1 MSPRPALFTATRL
14 QTATYLLAVCL
25 FSIAF
30 LVFVNASISFVVTDL
45 IGRHH
50 GVGDAVGTLGFADE
64 LLALVACPAWGM
76 LSDRIGVRWVCTTG
90 YAIVALSLFVFVQAK
105 NVYPQLLLGRL
116 LFSVGGAA
124 VATMVTATLP
134 SVSGGSATWSAGR
147 QPTGPG
153 CRTSMSSELTVTPV
167 RYVRSTSRDGEVR
180 IEGKPSSSRLAGFV
194 GMFTGCG
201 ALVALM
207 LFLPLPA
214 RFEKMGLSPP
224 EAIQRSYYVVG
235 SIALLVSLVCFIG
248 LRNLHGDEGKGWRS
262 LGWTYGSYSEDG
274 VQDGERSSAVH
285 TRPLSYFNQLSSAFI
300 LGFRHT
306 NITLGYLGGF
316 VARASSVG
324 ISLFVPLFVN
334 HYYRESGLCREDPS
348 VLSEPDM
355 GDIKKSCPKAY
366 ILASILT
373 GVSQLI
379 ALICAPAFGF
389 LSEKSRNYNLPLLFA
404 ACAGV
409 IGYVAFALLPS
420 PRYDGPQG
428 NLAVF
433 LVMALIG
440 ISQIGAIVCSLG
452 VLSNGVLHIDSRQA
466 FQDRSG
472 SEAERAPGNGS
483 TSSGPDRVPNEEEP
497 LLGKPSERQSQDL
510 QHLKGSIA
518 GMYSLYGGAGILIL
532 TKLGGLLFDVLSP
545 GAPFYI
551 LAAFNGFLL
560 VAGMVCGVA
569 TVRSS
574 GLKPQA

>member
-1 MSPRPALFTATRL
+1 
-14 QTATYLLAVCL
+14 
-25 FSIAF
+25 
-30 LVFVNASISFVVTDL
+30 
-45 IGRHH
+45 
-50 GVGDAVGTLGFADE
+50 
-64 LLALVACPAWGM
+64 
-76 LSDRIGVRWVCTTG
+76 
-90 YAIVALSLFVFVQAK
+90 
-105 NVYPQLLLGRL
+105 
-116 LFSVGGAA
+116 
-124 VATMVTATLP
+124 
-134 SVSGGSATWSAGR
+134 
-147 QPTGPG
+147 
-153 CRTSMSSELTVTPV
+153 MSSELTITPV
-167 RYVRSTSRDGEVR
+167 RYVRSTSRDGEIR

-262 LGWTYGSYSEDG
+262 LGWTCGPHLED
-274 VQDGERSSAVH
+274 DLLEPEHSSPVNIQ
-285 TRPLSYFNQLSSAFI
+285 PLSYLTQLRSAFV

-334 HYYRESGLCREDPS
+334 HYYREFGLCRGDPS
-348 VLSEPDM
+348 TLAEPDM
-355 GDIKKSCPKAY
+355 GTIKRSCPKAY

-389 LSEKSRNYNLPLLFA
+389 LSEKSRNYNLPLLLA
-404 ACAGV
+404 ACSGV
-409 IGYVAFALLPS
+409 IGYVTFALLPS

-428 NLAVF
+428 NLAIF

-452 VLSNGVLHIDSRQA
+452 VLSNGVLHIDSREA
-466 FQDRSG
+466 FQDQSG
-472 SEAERAPGNGS
+472 PEAERASANNDA
-483 TSSGPDRVPNEEEP
+483 TSGQDRVPNEEEP
-497 LLGKPSERQSQDL
+497 LLSKPSRRQFQDL

-551 LAAFNGFLL
+551 LAIFNAMLL
-560 VAGMVCGVA
+560 IAGIVCGLV

-574 GLKPQA
+574 GLKSQA

>member
-167 RYVRSTSRDGEVR
+167 RYVRSRSRDGEVR
-180 IEGKPSSSRLAGFV
+180 IEGRPSSSRLAGFV

-285 TRPLSYFNQLSSAFI
+285 SRPLSYLTQLSSAFI

-452 VLSNGVLHIDSRQA
+452 VISNGVLHIDSRQA

-497 LLGKPSERQSQDL
+497 LLGKPSERQFKDL